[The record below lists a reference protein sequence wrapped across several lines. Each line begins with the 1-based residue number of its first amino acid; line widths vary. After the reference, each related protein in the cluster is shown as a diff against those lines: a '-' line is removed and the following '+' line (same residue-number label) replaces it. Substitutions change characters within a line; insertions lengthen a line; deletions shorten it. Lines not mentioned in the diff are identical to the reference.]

1 MKHIVFGLVT
11 GSIAVM
17 FVVMLSV
24 FMDRNVRREELENS
38 LAEAM
43 ETTMLAWQ
51 QERQDMDH
59 GEWTAEKLE
68 KTLVQYLAGQIASDS
83 ELIVEVLAADSEKG
97 LLSARAVERFR
108 YPVGQEGEVECT
120 RTILADSIE
129 PAQQNND
136 RQHTVRFYLSREDM
150 EQGSTAYKQMVVMH
164 GDSLIQ
170 PGEPRM
176 LPENTGSFVEWRDA
190 GDYLADFSQRVEEDL
205 CYYAVFE

>member
-51 QERQDMDH
+51 QERQDMDN

-68 KTLVQYLAGQIASDS
+68 KTLMQYLTVQIASDS
-83 ELIVEVLAADSEKG
+83 EVMVEVLAADGEKG

-108 YPVGQEGEVECT
+108 YPAGQEGEVECT
-120 RTILADSIE
+120 RTILADSRE
-129 PAQQNND
+129 QGQQNSD
-136 RQHTVRFYLSREDM
+136 GQHIVRFYLSREDM
-150 EQGSTAYKQMVVMH
+150 EQGSPAYKQMVIMH
-164 GDSLIQ
+164 GDSLIR
-170 PGEPRM
+170 PGEPK
-176 LPENTGSFVEWRDA
+176 LPEYPGSFVEWRDA